1 MPSMSAVERSFCRSA
16 AWRTFTRGVVLPW
29 ALQGVTLHGD
39 LLELGS
45 GTGAMAEGTSQ
56 VFPDLRLTVTDID
69 PAMVVAARRR
79 LGQIA
84 HISVKEADVTGLP
97 FAAASFD
104 FVATYL
110 MLHHVIDWPKAISE
124 AARVLRPGGTLLGY
138 DLTDTRLAEWIH
150 VADRSPHR
158 LLEPHELEPAFSRA
172 GLDDIN
178 VHQSFGGHVVRF
190 LAHKPGA

>member
-1 MPSMSAVERSFCRSA
+1 MPSMSAIEQSFCRSA
-16 AWRTFTRGVVLPW
+16 AWRTFTRKAVLPW
-29 ALQGVTLHGD
+29 VLHGVGLHGD

-45 GTGAMAEGTSQ
+45 GSGAMAEGSSQ
-56 VFPDLRLTVTDID
+56 LFPDLRLTVTDID
-69 PAMVVAARRR
+69 PAMVGAARRR
-79 LGQIA
+79 LGRMA
-84 HISVKEADVTGLP
+84 HISVREADVTALP

-124 AARVLRPGGTLLGY
+124 AARVLRSGGTLVGY

-158 LLEPHELEPAFSRA
+158 LIAYHEFEPAFSKA
-172 GLDDIN
+172 GFADIN
-178 VHQSFGGHVVRF
+178 VRRSVGGLVVRF
-190 LAHKPGA
+190 MAHKPGA